1 MQETMAGVIASFE
14 DVASLLRG
22 SVALRGD
29 SVALVTAEGETMS
42 YTRLL
47 DCVLRL
53 AIDLHAATLTVPR
66 RPRIAIVLPNGQEMA
81 VALLAVCHTGT
92 AVPFN
97 PAYTAAELERYLTET
112 AVDLV
117 LTLKQGG
124 GPAAVIAEKLGLPV
138 AYLAQGAE
146 GLVGRTDTGAM
157 ATAPGPN
164 DLALVLLTSGSTGR
178 SKAVPLTHRNVCCSA
193 LEVCK
198 SIELSADDRCL
209 SMWEQYH
216 IGGVVDLLLAPLAAG
231 GTIISTAGFD
241 ASQFF
246 SLLQTMRPTWFQ
258 GVPTTLNELAGQVER
273 RGLPPGPVSLRLI
286 RSVAAALHPRL
297 MADLERQFGVP
308 VIQTYGMTEASPL
321 ITSTGLS
328 PDRRKPGSTGRSCGT
343 SIRIVDAKG
352 ANCGVC
358 AEGDIAIAGSNVFT
372 GYENDD
378 EANAAQFRDGW
389 FYTGDKG
396 FLDAEGDLFVTG
408 RTKQLINRGGEKVNP
423 QEVDD
428 ALLALPEISEAASF
442 AVKHPTLGEDVAA
455 AVVLRE
461 GDIERSGDASVLGDT
476 TSGIQGATSHP
487 VSRPAAAKPSR
498 KGRPT
503 RAVVARR
510 AVGGKRPARK
520 GAATQR
526 TGALSGAAVGAR
538 ALRQPDRHRRRLL
551 YARRRFPFESSRYPG
566 TRNGTRFGHS
576 GSRGSAGDDCA
587 NARRATRDD
596 QLRSGPGWFREDED
610 WFGLNCESYAVV
622 DALSRTK

>member
-1 MQETMAGVIASFE
+1 MQETMAEATVPFE
-14 DVASLLRG
+14 DVASLLRD
-22 SVALRGD
+22 SAALRGD

-47 DCVLRL
+47 DRVLRL

-81 VALLAVCHTGT
+81 VASLAVCHAGT

-97 PAYTAAELERYLTET
+97 PAYTVAEFERYFAET

-117 LTLKQGG
+117 LTLKEGG

-138 AYLAQGAE
+138 AYLAHGAE

-157 ATAPGPN
+157 ASAPGPN

-178 SKAVPLTHRNVCCSA
+178 PKAVPLTHRNVCCSA

-216 IGGVVDLLLAPLAAG
+216 IGGVVDLLLGPLAAG

-246 SLLQTMRPTWFQ
+246 RLLQTMRPTWFQ

-286 RSVAAALHPRL
+286 RSVAAALPPRL

-442 AVKHPTLGEDVAA
+442 SVKHPTLGEDVAA
-455 AVVLRE
+455 AVVLRARGTLSAAE
-461 GDIERSGDASVLGDT
+461 TRAFLATRLAVFKVPHRILFLDRLPRNPVGKVDRLALSSLAEQSVENDQRESALPRSELEHYLVRLWERELNVSPIGIDDDFFMLGGDSLSSLRVILALETELDLDILG
-476 TSGIQGATSHP
+476 H
-487 VSRPAAAKPSR
+487 AAAQ
-498 KGRPT
+498 
-503 RAVVARR
+503 
-510 AVGGKRPARK
+510 
-520 GAATQR
+520 ATTVRTLAEQLVTINCDLDLDGFVKLR
-526 TGALSGAAVGAR
+526 TGS
-538 ALRQPDRHRRRLL
+538 D
-551 YARRRFPFESSRYPG
+551 
-566 TRNGTRFGHS
+566 
-576 GSRGSAGDDCA
+576 
-587 NARRATRDD
+587 
-596 QLRSGPGWFREDED
+596 
-610 WFGLNCESYAVV
+610 
-622 DALSRTK
+622 

>member
-461 GDIERSGDASVLGDT
+461 GGTLSAAETRAFLATRLAAFKVPHRILFLDRLPRNPVGKVDRLALSSLAEQAVENDQRGRALPRSELEHYLVRLWERELYVSPIGIDDDFFMLGGDSLSSLRVILALETELDLDILG
-476 TSGIQGATSHP
+476 H
-487 VSRPAAAKPSR
+487 AAAQ
-498 KGRPT
+498 
-503 RAVVARR
+503 
-510 AVGGKRPARK
+510 
-520 GAATQR
+520 ATTVRTLAEQLVTINCDLDLDGFVKMR
-526 TGALSGAAVGAR
+526 TGS
-538 ALRQPDRHRRRLL
+538 D
-551 YARRRFPFESSRYPG
+551 
-566 TRNGTRFGHS
+566 
-576 GSRGSAGDDCA
+576 
-587 NARRATRDD
+587 
-596 QLRSGPGWFREDED
+596 
-610 WFGLNCESYAVV
+610 
-622 DALSRTK
+622 

>member
-1 MQETMAGVIASFE
+1 MAEATVPFE
-14 DVASLLRG
+14 DVASLLRD
-22 SVALRGD
+22 SAALRGD

-47 DCVLRL
+47 DRVLRL

-81 VALLAVCHTGT
+81 VASLAVCHAGT

-97 PAYTAAELERYLTET
+97 PAYTAAEFERYFAET

-117 LTLKQGG
+117 LTLKEGV

-286 RSVAAALHPRL
+286 RSVAAALPPRL

-461 GDIERSGDASVLGDT
+461 GGTLSAAETRAFLATRLAAFKGPHRILFLDRLPRNPVGKVDRLALSSLAEQSVENDQRGRALPRSELEHYLVRLWERELNVSPIGIDDDFFMLGGDSLSSLRVILALETELDLDILG
-476 TSGIQGATSHP
+476 H
-487 VSRPAAAKPSR
+487 AAAQATTVR
-498 KGRPT
+498 TLAEQLVTINCAMDLNG
-503 RAVVARR
+503 VV
-510 AVGGKRPARK
+510 KM
-520 GAATQR
+520 R
-526 TGALSGAAVGAR
+526 TAS
-538 ALRQPDRHRRRLL
+538 D
-551 YARRRFPFESSRYPG
+551 
-566 TRNGTRFGHS
+566 
-576 GSRGSAGDDCA
+576 
-587 NARRATRDD
+587 
-596 QLRSGPGWFREDED
+596 
-610 WFGLNCESYAVV
+610 
-622 DALSRTK
+622 